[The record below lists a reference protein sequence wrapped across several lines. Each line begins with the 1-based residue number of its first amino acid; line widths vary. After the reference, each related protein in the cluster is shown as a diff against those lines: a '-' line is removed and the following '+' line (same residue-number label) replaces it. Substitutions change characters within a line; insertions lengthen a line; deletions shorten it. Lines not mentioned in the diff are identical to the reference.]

1 MPSQGSNLKVGV
13 YVDVTNI
20 YRNGGNRMR
29 YEVLREFAARDAAEL
44 VRLNAYVSFD
54 EERAGQDPEYRART
68 NNFYSTLR
76 DYGYKVIKKTVRWY
90 QDETGKFYGK
100 ANADLDLAV
109 DALLQSENLDRMLIA
124 TGDGD
129 FIQVV
134 RALQNKGCRVEIVA
148 FDNVSSELRYE
159 ADMFFSGYLIPN
171 LIPPLHESERSAGAN
186 WGEEGSR
193 VRGVCYWH
201 HKDQPYGFMRFLK
214 RIDSGL
220 WLTDTRLPN
229 SPYESAYF
237 PDSNLPREINL
248 SMVPSRDYFFEFTL
262 SKSSRQEGWIA
273 IDIDLVTQL

>member
-1 MPSQGSNLKVGV
+1 MPLQGSSLKVGV

-29 YEVLREFAARDAAEL
+29 YEVLRDFAARDAAEL

-54 EERAGQDPEYRART
+54 EQRAEQDPEYRGRT
-68 NNFYSTLR
+68 NNFYSTMR
-76 DYGYKVIKKTVRWY
+76 DFGYKVIKKTVHWY

-171 LIPPLHESERSAGAN
+171 LIPPLHDSERNGGAN

-201 HKDQPYGFMRFLK
+201 HKEQPFGFMRFLEK
-214 RIDSGL
+214 IDSGL
-220 WLTDTRLPN
+220 WMTDTRLPD
-229 SPYESAYF
+229 SPYASAYF
-237 PDSNLPREINL
+237 TDSNLPREVNL
-248 SMVPSRDYFFEFTL
+248 SMIPSRDYIFEFTI
-262 SKSSRQEGWIA
+262 SKSTRQDGWTA
-273 IDIDLVTQL
+273 VDIDLVT

>member
-1 MPSQGSNLKVGV
+1 MPSQGSSLKVGV

-54 EERAGQDPEYRART
+54 EERARQDADYRART

-90 QDETGKFYGK
+90 QDETGRFYGK

-159 ADMFFSGYLIPN
+159 ADMYFSGYLIPN
-171 LIPPLHESERSAGAN
+171 LIPPVRDTNRVNNSN

-201 HKDQPYGFMRFLK
+201 HSEQSYGFLRFLK
-214 RIDSGL
+214 KINAGL
-220 WLTDTRLPN
+220 WLTDTRLPD
-229 SPYESAYF
+229 SPYESAFF
-237 PDSNLPREINL
+237 PDANLPARVDL
-248 SMVPSRDYFFEFTL
+248 SMLPSRDYIFEFAL
-262 SKSSRQEGWIA
+262 SKSSRQDGWLA

>member
-1 MPSQGSNLKVGV
+1 MPLQGSSLKVGV

-29 YEVLREFAARDAAEL
+29 YEVLRDFAARDAAEL

-54 EERAGQDPEYRART
+54 EQRAEQDPEYRGRT
-68 NNFYSTLR
+68 NNFYSTMR
-76 DYGYKVIKKTVRWY
+76 DFGYKVIKKTVHWY

-171 LIPPLHESERSAGAN
+171 LIPPLRESERNPGAN

-201 HKDQPYGFMRFLK
+201 HKEQPFGFMRFLEK
-214 RIDSGL
+214 IDSGL
-220 WLTDTRLPN
+220 WMTDTRLPD
-229 SPYESAYF
+229 SPYASAYF
-237 PDSNLPREINL
+237 PDSNLPREVNL
-248 SMVPSRDYFFEFTL
+248 SMIPSRDYIFEFTI
-262 SKSSRQEGWIA
+262 SKSTRQDGWTA
-273 IDIDLVTQL
+273 VDIDLVT

>member
-29 YEVLREFAARDAAEL
+29 YEVLRDFAARDAAEM

-54 EERAGQDPEYRART
+54 EQRAEQDPEYRART
-68 NNFYSTLR
+68 NNFYSTMR
-76 DYGYKVIKKTVRWY
+76 DFGYKVIKKTVKWY

-171 LIPPLHESERSAGAN
+171 LIPPLHDSERNGGAN

-201 HKDQPYGFMRFLK
+201 HKEQPFGFMRFLGK
-214 RIDSGL
+214 IDSGL

-229 SPYESAYF
+229 SPYASAYF
-237 PDSNLPREINL
+237 PDSNLPRAVNL
-248 SMVPSRDYFFEFTL
+248 SMIPSRDYIFEFTI
-262 SKSSRQEGWIA
+262 SKSTRQDGWTA
-273 IDIDLVTQL
+273 INIDLVT